1 MIPFFISLS
10 FVFISFFHHL
20 FLPSFISI
28 FISLSF
34 FISFFIF
41 FCISL
46 GPPLSLSYQSPV
58 PQIGQAEDDSL
69 LRERLEKQAVNQP
82 AVLIYTSGTTGNPKG
97 VILSQVGGI
106 KNLSKNKFL
115 FF

>member
-1 MIPFFISLS
+1 MFSSPFFI
-10 FVFISFFHHL
+10 ISFYL
-20 FLPSFISI
+20 LVLSPFL
-28 FISLSF
+28 SL
-34 FISFFIF
+34 IF
-41 FCISL
+41 FHL
-46 GPPLSLSYQSPV
+46 LFYLLLYLPPLSLSNQSPV